1 MFAREAAERAYR
13 FKSDFVANVSHE
25 LRTPLNLIIGFS
37 EMMATAPESYGNVQ
51 LPREYR
57 GDIMAIYRS
66 AKHLSDLINDVLDLS
81 QIEAGHMPIN
91 KESTDL
97 GEVVREATDIVRGLV
112 AARGLSLEVHIDDN
126 LPRIRLDRTRIR
138 QVLLNLLTN
147 ATRFTDAGFIRTS
160 VRLAND
166 EGAPCPA
173 EAIIGVEDSGR
184 GIPPDKLAR
193 AFEAFTQLHDDQ
205 IREGTGLGLAVSKRF
220 IQLHGGR
227 MWIESHEGVGTTVG
241 FALPIVDTHLSEPR
255 LSAALRMSGEK
266 PAVLVLHNDPRALT
280 LLRRYIDGYSFAMA
294 RTVQQAREALDR
306 EPPIAILADPSWL
319 GHSPEALAQLH
330 LPDTMP
336 VITATLPGL
345 RRTGVLIGAMDYLS
359 KPVTREALTEA
370 LERLSVPL
378 RRVLIVDDDPHVV
391 RLLSRMIKAEDPD
404 VAVLEAFDGASS
416 LQIAREQQPDAL
428 LLDLL
433 MPDMSGYE
441 VLKVMSEDP
450 ELSRV
455 PVIIV
460 SARGLDDEA
469 ARIDADVQIS
479 RAVGL
484 TTTEMLRLVSSSLT
498 GVAGL
503 AH

>member
-1 MFAREAAERAYR
+1 
-13 FKSDFVANVSHE
+13 
-25 LRTPLNLIIGFS
+25 
-37 EMMATAPESYGNVQ
+37 
-51 LPREYR
+51 
-57 GDIMAIYRS
+57 
-66 AKHLSDLINDVLDLS
+66 
-81 QIEAGHMPIN
+81 
-91 KESTDL
+91 
-97 GEVVREATDIVRGLV
+97 
-112 AARGLSLEVHIDDN
+112 
-126 LPRIRLDRTRIR
+126 
-138 QVLLNLLTN
+138 
-147 ATRFTDAGFIRTS
+147 
-160 VRLAND
+160 
-166 EGAPCPA
+166 
-173 EAIIGVEDSGR
+173 
-184 GIPPDKLAR
+184 
-193 AFEAFTQLHDDQ
+193 
-205 IREGTGLGLAVSKRF
+205 
-220 IQLHGGR
+220 
-227 MWIESHEGVGTTVG
+227 
-241 FALPIVDTHLSEPR
+241 
-255 LSAALRMSGEK
+255 
-266 PAVLVLHNDPRALT
+266 
-280 LLRRYIDGYSFAMA
+280 MA